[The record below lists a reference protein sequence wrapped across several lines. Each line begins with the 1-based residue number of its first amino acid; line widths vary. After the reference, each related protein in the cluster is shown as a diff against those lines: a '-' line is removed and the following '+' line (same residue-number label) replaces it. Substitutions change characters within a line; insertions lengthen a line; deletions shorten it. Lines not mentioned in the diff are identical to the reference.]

1 MSEILIHGSLSATLR
16 MNVVLLELSEVCGLP
31 EDPRVMLSLILMIEE
46 MPRMPSENLMV
57 KMAGELN
64 SHTTPGV
71 VEVAVAVAVVVVVV
85 VDGLVLI

>member
-1 MSEILIHGSLSATLR
+1 MEHPGSHFDLYSPPFLFSFSSAPIPQTKKGLFSSFLFNQLLS
-16 MNVVLLELSEVCGLP
+16 
-31 EDPRVMLSLILMIEE
+31 VMLAFLVQ
-46 MPRMPSENLMV
+46 V

-71 VEVAVAVAVVVVVV
+71 VAAVAVVVVAVAVVV